1 MDLYTVAKII
11 NSQSKKKE
19 DIMNNVIIYDG
30 NNHTDFISYL
40 LNKYLN
46 FNLINQITGNVMIK
60 EMMITVFI

>member
-1 MDLYTVAKII
+1 
-11 NSQSKKKE
+11 
-19 DIMNNVIIYDG
+19 MNNVIIYDG